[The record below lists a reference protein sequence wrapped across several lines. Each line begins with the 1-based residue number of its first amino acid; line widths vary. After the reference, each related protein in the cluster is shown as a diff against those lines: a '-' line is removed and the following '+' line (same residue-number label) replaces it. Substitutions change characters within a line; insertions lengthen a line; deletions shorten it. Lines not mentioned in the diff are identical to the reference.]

1 MEIDSQTAS
10 SPAPMSM
17 DETAL
22 SGLDHLE
29 KNIQFHPLA
38 IFAMSDH
45 FTRVRLG
52 GAPMPKDAPVI
63 GLLFGQGGSSAMDN
77 NNSSS
82 STPTTTSSLSIMDA
96 EDVAYD
102 PTASGAQQTLPKEKI
117 EVKIELHRA
126 VYPQQRVIGWYRVS
140 EGEVSSDD
148 MLVHKAMREFCQ
160 GDMIFVYMRQ
170 SMEQETTQSDGSDND
185 MEEEALP
192 VYIYETIDGD
202 SAFVALKFELNSR
215 ETERIAMEHVFKS
228 REKKDT
234 SGHLESIKSSVEHL
248 NARVSIILRYL
259 RAVQAGEVQPVNYDL
274 LRKIN
279 SLLHQLS
286 AAGYFATD
294 GRLKQDSTNLFVD
307 NQILGYL
314 ASLTK
319 TIQQMQGYSEKS
331 GVVMQLNMNAASD
344 ALPGRE
350 REMFMVD
357 TRSSRLR
364 GATAGSGSGGW

>member
-1 MEIDSQTAS
+1 
-10 SPAPMSM
+10 
-17 DETAL
+17 
-22 SGLDHLE
+22 
-29 KNIQFHPLA
+29 
-38 IFAMSDH
+38 
-45 FTRVRLG
+45 
-52 GAPMPKDAPVI
+52 MPKDAPVI
-63 GLLFGQGGSSAMDN
+63 GLLFGQGGSVDNNNN
-77 NNSSS
+77 NNSS
-82 STPTTTSSLSIMDA
+82 TPTSLSVMDA

-102 PTASGAQQTLPKEKI
+102 PTAGGEQTLPKEKI

-126 VYPQQRVIGWYRVS
+126 VYPQQRVIGWYKVS
-140 EGEVSSDD
+140 EGEVGSDD

-160 GDMIFVYMRQ
+160 GDPIFVYMRQ
-170 SMEQETTQSDGSDND
+170 NMEQESIPSDNSDGDGD
-185 MEEEALP
+185 GGMEEEALP
-192 VYIYETIDGD
+192 VYIYETIDAD

-234 SGHLESIKSSVEHL
+234 SGHLENIKSSVENL

-259 RAVQAGEVQPVNYDL
+259 RAVQAGDVQPVNYDL

-279 SLLHQLS
+279 GLLHQLS

-294 GRLKQDSTNLFVD
+294 GRLEQDSTNLYVD
-307 NQILGYL
+307 NQIMGYL

-331 GVVMQLNMNAASD
+331 GVVMQLNVNAASD
-344 ALPGRE
+344 AIPGRE
-350 REMFMVD
+350 REIFMMD

-364 GATAGSGSGGW
+364 GAPAGSGSGW